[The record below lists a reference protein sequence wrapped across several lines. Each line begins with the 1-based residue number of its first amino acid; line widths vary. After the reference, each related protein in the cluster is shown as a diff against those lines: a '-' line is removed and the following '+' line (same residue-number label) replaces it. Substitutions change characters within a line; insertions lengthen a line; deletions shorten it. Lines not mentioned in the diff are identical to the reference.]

1 MLTTSEPMP
10 WRNSCERVL
19 VHYLAEVYGLGVVS
33 FIGDLREELTGYYH
47 VLFMKADRMNEFAD
61 QYLTSAGFDVRYL
74 DRPLRRAD
82 LESVGADAVMLWD
95 AEPGQYEIDVLDGP
109 WKLVGYRYY
118 LAASNSQAN
127 PALRCFPPELDRQCF
142 PPDVSET
149 LLTRDYKRVNQGR
162 TVLGLLCGRASPAY
176 FALATETLN
185 RLDRRRF
192 TPMVMQYDDKFCP
205 PEYLEALRRG
215 IELKN
220 LMVCPYRVGAVR
232 EALRYTA
239 MAVTDDYRI
248 QAEAGLL
255 SQPVITGPRTYTE
268 LIAKLDQLSKDR
280 RQLERLVHDS
290 RLLGSRRSLEV
301 TIPRLEKL
309 LR

>member
-1 MLTTSEPMP
+1 MFTSTEPRL

-19 VHYLAEVYGLGVVS
+19 VHYLAEVYGLGAVS

-47 VLFMKADRMNEFAD
+47 VLFMKADRMNEFVD
-61 QYLTSAGFDVRYL
+61 QYLTSAGLDVRYL

-82 LESVGADAVMLWD
+82 LESVRADAAILWD
-95 AEPGQYEIDVLDGP
+95 AEPGSYESDAVPFGVPRLDYLYYLDGGGIP
-109 WKLVGYRYY
+109 PPDDRWRRLDRR
-118 LAASNSQAN
+118 S
-127 PALRCFPPELDRQCF
+127 FPPN
-142 PPDVSET
+142 VSEA

-162 TVLGLLCGRASPAY
+162 TVIGLLCGRATPAY
-176 FALATETLN
+176 FTLATETLR
-185 RLDRRRF
+185 RLDRHRF
-192 TPMVMQYDDKFCP
+192 TPMVMQYDDKFCT
-205 PEYLEALRRG
+205 PEYLEALRQG
-215 IELKN
+215 IELRN
-220 LMVCPYRVGAVR
+220 LMLCPYRVGAVR

-239 MAVTDDYRI
+239 MVVTDDYRI

-255 SQPVITGPRTYTE
+255 SQPVITGPKTYNE